1 MEADEEYVE
10 MVREAIL
17 ADAKKPKQPGDAP
30 EGPSLGEWSALHDIL
45 ADLVDSIRVL
55 EAAVIAAAGAKP
67 PRPKP
72 YSRPQTPMT
81 QMAESVRIEA
91 KRARHEMLV
100 RKLIPHAE

>member
-10 MVREAIL
+10 MVREAII
-17 ADAKKPKQPGDAP
+17 AAPDKKDKDEPT
-30 EGPSLGEWSALHDIL
+30 GPSLGEWSALHDIL
-45 ADLVDSIRVL
+45 ADVVDSIRVL
-55 EAAVIAAAGAKP
+55 ETAVIAAAGAKP

-81 QMAESVRIEA
+81 QMAESARIEA